1 MKKILIGLLFIFL
14 AAGIALAVFFYGTLK
29 QVTVHSRFSPTPSP
43 VPKVEGFNGLEP
55 LNILLMG
62 YGGGGH
68 AGGKLTDTILLI
80 SIQPKTKQ
88 VFLISIP
95 RDLWVPVPINGDA
108 DTFMKINAAY
118 ALGADDKGYPHKK
131 EQFTGPAGG
140 GELAKFVVSRVTGLN
155 VNRFATLDFNG
166 FTKTISTLGG
176 VNVTVDKTFDDF
188 HYPIE
193 GKEDDTCGKSQEEI
207 DALTATM
214 SGDTLDQQFT
224 CRYEVLHFDAGKT
237 YMDGPTALK
246 YVRSRHSAQDGGD
259 FNRGARQRNLLLAV
273 KDKVLALDFFP
284 KIIPFTASLAND
296 LTMDISLD
304 DIQEFL
310 KYKDD
315 LTKYQVVNLAFT
327 QDNVLTIT
335 TTSAGQSIVSP
346 KEGIGKFD
354 ELQSWL
360 KQQMAMAAT
369 ASAQVSPTPTTK
381 PKSAAKAA
389 SSSAITK

>member
-1 MKKILIGLLFIFL
+1 MKKFLIGLLFIL
-14 AAGIALAVFFYGTLK
+14 LLVGIALGIFFWGTLK
-29 QVTVHSRFSPTPSP
+29 QVTVHSKFSPSPSP

-68 AGGKLTDTILLI
+68 AGGKLTDTVMLV

-95 RDLWVPVPINGDA
+95 RDLWVPVPINGDQS
-108 DTFMKINAAY
+108 TFMKINAAY
-118 ALGADDKGYPHKK
+118 AIGADDKGYKNKK
-131 EQFTGPAGG
+131 EQFTGAAGG
-140 GELAKFVVSRVTGLN
+140 GELAKFVVSNVTGLS

-166 FTKTISTLGG
+166 FKKTIDTLGG
-176 VNVTVDKTFDDF
+176 VNVKVDKTFDDY

-193 GKEDDTCGKSQEEI
+193 GKEDDTCEKTPEDIAS
-207 DALTATM
+207 LTATM

-237 YMDGPTALK
+237 FMDGATALK

-296 LTMDISLD
+296 LTMDVSLD

-315 LTKYQVVNLAFT
+315 LTKYHVVNLAFT
-327 QDNVLTIT
+327 QENVLTIST
-335 TTSAGQSIVSP
+335 TPGGQSIVTP
-346 KEGIGKFD
+346 KQGIGQYGD
-354 ELQSWL
+354 LQIWL
-360 KQQMAMAAT
+360 KNQMAAAAT
-369 ASAQVSPTPTTK
+369 SSAQISSASAKPITAPTTK
-381 PKSAAKAA
+381 
-389 SSSAITK
+389 